1 MAIDSLVYNF
11 LNFKE
16 GILTNV
22 LNCIDIFISEKF
34 CTLYFIAI
42 ITSNDWFTITPNSY
56 WRL

>member
-11 LNFKE
+11 LNLKE

-22 LNCIDIFISEKF
+22 LNCLDIFISEIF
-34 CTLYFIAI
+34 CTLNFIAI
-42 ITSNDWFTITPNSY
+42 ISSNDWFTIAPNTY